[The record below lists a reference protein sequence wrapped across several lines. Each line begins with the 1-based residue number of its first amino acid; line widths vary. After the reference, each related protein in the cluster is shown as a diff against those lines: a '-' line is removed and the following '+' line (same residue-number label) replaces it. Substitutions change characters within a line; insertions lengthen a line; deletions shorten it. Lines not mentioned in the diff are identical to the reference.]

1 MTSVN
6 NEVKNT
12 ITTQGMS
19 TGTVIMEGTKNFII
33 AVAIVFFISFDGSS
47 YDVLIITDL
56 SVVLKTKPMTPVAMH
71 MMKSD

>member
-1 MTSVN
+1 
-6 NEVKNT
+6 
-12 ITTQGMS
+12 
-19 TGTVIMEGTKNFII
+19 MEGTKNFII